1 MKQIFVGALVAAL
14 LSGGVFLCTGCER
27 EGPAERAGKEIDRA
41 VKDAQDALDP
51 AGPMEKAGKK
61 IDRAVEDVTK

>member
-1 MKQIFVGALVAAL
+1 MNNSFAAFRLASPLLVI
-14 LSGGVFLCTGCER
+14 G
-27 EGPAERAGKEIDRA
+27 
-41 VKDAQDALDP
+41 KDAQDALDP